1 VTTHALQ
8 LPLVT
13 ERLVLRPLRA
23 DDVPAMHVVYGDPEV
38 MRWVGTGPVAELS
51 GTRAL
56 VRAYMDHQARH
67 GFAFWAVEDR
77 ATAEVLGDAGL
88 ALSAGVGPEVELGY
102 TLARAW
108 WGRGLGTEA
117 AGACVAAAFDG
128 LALHALTAIV
138 EPGNAPSRRV
148 LDKLGFRVAG
158 RRTAF
163 GREHLLMRLEN
174 VSSSE

>member
-1 VTTHALQ
+1 MTRTRLT

-13 ERLVLRPLRA
+13 ERLLLRPLRD
-23 DDVPAMHVVYGDPEV
+23 DDVPAMHAVYGDPEV
-38 MRWVGTGPVAELS
+38 MRWVGTGAVDGLG
-51 GTRAL
+51 GTRAI
-56 VRAYMDHQARH
+56 VRAYMEHQRRH

-77 ATAEVLGDAGL
+77 ATAALVGDAGL
-88 ALSAGVGPEVELGY
+88 ALSAGVGPDVELGY
-102 TLARAW
+102 TLGRAW

-128 LALHALTAIV
+128 LGLEALTAIV
-138 EPGNAPSRRV
+138 EPANAPSRHV
-148 LDKLGFRVAG
+148 LEKLGFRAEG

-163 GREHLLMRLEN
+163 GREHVLMRREK